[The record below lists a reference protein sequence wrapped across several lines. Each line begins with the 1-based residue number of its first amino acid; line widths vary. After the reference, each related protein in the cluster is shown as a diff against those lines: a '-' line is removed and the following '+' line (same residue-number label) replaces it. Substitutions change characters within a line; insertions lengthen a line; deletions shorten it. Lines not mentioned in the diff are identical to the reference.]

1 MRRCSDGKKK
11 KAFVGEFKEMLED
24 FIKQKRSL
32 GYKYIVERDR
42 LRRFSE
48 YTVHCG
54 SEHKFLSKELVSGW
68 TAKRKNESVKTWLHR
83 SSDLRQFA
91 LYLQSQGHEAF
102 IPPKNHKVRRMEYI
116 PYIFAHEEI
125 DCFFQAVDTISPTSR
140 SNSHEIYPLL
150 FRLLYCCGFRI
161 SEICHLKISDVD
173 FDIGVLFIRGSK
185 FNRDRL
191 VPVSIPLANMVIEY
205 HALFNKN
212 IPSENYFFRNK
223 KGSSLTRDLVYKVYR
238 QLLWKARISHG
249 GKGKGPRLHDFRH
262 AFCVHTLANQV
273 KGGVDLYVTLPIL
286 SVYVGHNSVGA
297 TQRYLR
303 LTAEAY
309 PYLIKKVSRTCAYV
323 IPEEVQDETN

>member
-1 MRRCSDGKKK
+1 MAKIE
-11 KAFVGEFKEMLED
+11 KAFVGGFKEMLEG

-32 GYKYIVERDR
+32 GYKYVVERDR

-48 YTVHCG
+48 YTINYG
-54 SEHKFLSKELVSGW
+54 TEHKSLSKDLVLGW
-68 TAKRKNESVKTWLHR
+68 TAKRKNESVKTWVHR

-102 IPPKNHKVRRMEYI
+102 IPPKNHKARRSEYI
-116 PYIFAHEEI
+116 PYIFTHEEI
-125 DCFFQAVDTISPTSR
+125 DRFFQAVDTISPSSR
-140 SNSHEIYPLL
+140 SNIHEIYPLL

-173 FDIGVLFIRGSK
+173 FDNGVLFIRGSK

-191 VPVSIPLANMVIEY
+191 VPVSTPLANMVAEY

-223 KGSSLTRDLVYKVYR
+223 KGKFLTRDRVYKVYR

-249 GKGKGPRLHDFRH
+249 GRGKGPRLHDFRH
-262 AFCVHTLANQV
+262 AFCVHSLASQV
-273 KGGVDLYVTLPIL
+273 KDGVDLYVTLPIL
-286 SVYVGHNSVGA
+286 SAYVGHNSVGA
-297 TQRYLR
+297 TQYYLR
-303 LTAEAY
+303 LTVEAY
-309 PYLIKKVSRTCAYV
+309 PDLIKKVSRTCAYV
-323 IPEEVQDETN
+323 IPEVVEDETN